1 MSEKDEELDEELE
14 NWENVKYRMREEG
27 FDYCF
32 RSYSFFEEIEDEEF
46 HKLRLKYI
54 KTAKKLETYIKEKV
68 NVLRSSK

>member
-1 MSEKDEELDEELE
+1 MAMKTKELE

-32 RSYSFFEEIEDEEF
+32 RSYSWFEEIEDEEF

-54 KTAKKLETYIKEKV
+54 KSAKKLEKYIKNKV
-68 NVLRSSK
+68 NVLRSSE

>member
-1 MSEKDEELDEELE
+1 MSKKNEELE

-32 RSYSFFEEIEDEEF
+32 RHYSSFDEIKDVDF
-46 HKLRLKYI
+46 HNLRLQYI
-54 KTAKKLETYIKEKV
+54 AFADKLEEYIKEKV